1 MTLIEWMKAEGRS
14 NQWLAAKMGVS
25 EETVSRWRKGSKPSG
40 PAIALLKEM
49 SQGAITQW
57 ETDNA

>member
-14 NQWLAAKMGVS
+14 NQWLAAKAQVS
-25 EETVSRWRKGSKPSG
+25 EETVSRWRKTKRRPSG

-57 ETDNA
+57 EQS